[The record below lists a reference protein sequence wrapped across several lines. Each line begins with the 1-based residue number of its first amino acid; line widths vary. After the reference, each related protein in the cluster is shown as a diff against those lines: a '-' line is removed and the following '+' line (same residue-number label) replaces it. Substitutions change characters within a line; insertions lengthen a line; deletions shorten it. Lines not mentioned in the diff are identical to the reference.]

1 MEQVTKHISRVHS
14 KLQDFLKKYAALQK
28 QNTQQQQ
35 LIAELKVSIEENKNK
50 IRQLEEQQ
58 HILKSAVGKMNET
71 DKKAYEQII
80 GKYIKELDKC
90 IALLSE

>member
-1 MEQVTKHISRVHS
+1 VHS

-35 LIAELKVSIEENKNK
+35 LIAELKASIEENKNK
-50 IRQLEEQQ
+50 VRQLEEQQ
-58 HILKSAVGKMNET
+58 YILKSAAGKMNET

>member
-1 MEQVTKHISRVHS
+1 VHS

>member
-35 LIAELKVSIEENKNK
+35 LIAELKASIEENKNK
-50 IRQLEEQQ
+50 VRQLEEQQ
-58 HILKSAVGKMNET
+58 HILKSAAGKMNET